1 MDNTR
6 WNNVYSSGNVAWGNY
21 TSTFLRE
28 VIHLFPKGC
37 KVLDLGCGNG
47 RNLQYLLDN
56 GYDAVGYDF
65 SHVAISQGA
74 TTKIKHKDLIKEQW
88 NIGKFD
94 VVIDFG
100 FYHFNPKD
108 KQTEYAQK
116 LDSVLNENGLYVN
129 ESARLKGIGFT
140 GDTLL
145 NYKPPQLRR
154 SDFDVFDSYNILV
167 FKEGDLPA
175 HGDWNEYPC
184 WQAVYKK

>member
-6 WNNVYSSGNVAWGNY
+6 WNEVYSSGNVAWGNY
-21 TSTFLRE
+21 TSTFLKE

-47 RNLQYLLDN
+47 RNLQYLINN

-65 SHVAISQGA
+65 SHVAISQGL

-100 FYHFNPKD
+100 FYHLPYVITMIQEKIIFGLANGNSA
-108 KQTEYAQK
+108 YAHNSIW
-116 LDSVLNENGLYVN
+116 L
-129 ESARLKGIGFT
+129 
-140 GDTLL
+140 
-145 NYKPPQLRR
+145 
-154 SDFDVFDSYNILV
+154 NILPIFCPV
-167 FKEGDLPA
+167 TILSPFLTKEFSRLLY
-175 HGDWNEYPC
+175 E
-184 WQAVYKK
+184 VI